1 QKKKFNSGSIVNLS
15 IFFMLKQMIQS
26 VVPHFSD
33 SNMGILLGISEKR
46 RYQKDEVILGQGK
59 FCKSLWFIEEG
70 AVKAYETIEGTE
82 RTTYFFMMNTF
93 FTNYYCW
100 VSGNAS
106 DITFKAVKE
115 CKVIEIDY
123 PSLERL
129 CQKHHIFDTV
139 GRKMAERIYVQE
151 FQLRKLLL
159 NCTALDRYEYLEQNS
174 PEVFQHF
181 ALKDIAG
188 FIGITDVSLSRI
200 RKNRIKIK

>member
-1 QKKKFNSGSIVNLS
+1 MI
-15 IFFMLKQMIQS
+15 KQVIQS
-26 VVPHFSD
+26 VVADFSD
-33 SNMGILLGISEKR
+33 SNMEILSGISKKR
-46 RYQKDEVILGQGK
+46 TYQKDEVILGQGK
-59 FCKSLWFIEEG
+59 FCKSLWFIDNG
-70 AVKAYETIEGTE
+70 AVKAYAIEGVE
-82 RTTYFFMMNTF
+82 RTTYFFMMNSF

-106 DITFKAVKE
+106 DITYKAVE
-115 CKVIEIDY
+115 VCEVIEIDY

-129 CQKHHIFDTV
+129 CQSYHIFDTV

-159 NCTALDRYEYLEQNS
+159 NCTAIERYEYLEQNS

-200 RKNRIKIK
+200 RKNRIKIQ

>member
-1 QKKKFNSGSIVNLS
+1 MI
-15 IFFMLKQMIQS
+15 KQVIQS
-26 VVPHFSD
+26 VVADFSD
-33 SNMGILLGISEKR
+33 SNMEILSGISKKR
-46 RYQKDEVILGQGK
+46 TYQKDQVILGQGK

-70 AVKAYETIEGTE
+70 AVKAYETIDGTE
-82 RTTYFFMMNTF
+82 RTTYFFMMNSF

-106 DITFKAVKE
+106 DITFKAVEE
-115 CKVIEIDY
+115 CKIIEIDY
-123 PSLERL
+123 PSLFRL
-129 CQKHHIFDTV
+129 CQKYNIFFTV
-139 GRKMAERIYVQE
+139 GRIMAERIYVQE

-159 NCTALDRYEYLEQNS
+159 NCTALDRYEYLEKNS

-200 RKNRIKIK
+200 RKNRIKIQ